1 MSAAFVHVW
10 QYGIQCDHPG
20 CKATLWRMSGSE
32 AGSWNTAQRDA
43 KAAGWSVA
51 SDRLVSNRDLCKEH
65 AWPVAGAV

>member
-20 CKATLWRMSGSE
+20 SFSANRASRAS
-32 AGSWNTAQRDA
+32 AQRDA

-65 AWPVAGAV
+65 AWPVSGGVGW